1 MSDSFGSRVARRA
14 RWARARLRPVRVRQ
28 GGPEAVRVRR
38 FPGRFRWHR
47 LDAAQS
53 WYALRG
59 GTLRLRLPD
68 PSALVRLAAAGLLTG
83 EVRRLEV
90 RLARAPDW
98 LLTGVRPAP
107 LARTCR
113 SFRWRRYGRS
123 LAVGLVWSRPQPVTR
138 ALSDVLAG
146 VLRARAWD
154 QISGPVYGLDRTA
167 WLSGSTSWPAGRL
180 VSEPA
185 EPELDPAGRPLGPYL
200 PPEKP
205 AAPLPALVVTA
216 VANPYGRR
224 LVGAAA
230 RYRLAGDAL
239 TDEAGRVVRRLD
251 TGGAPEAA
259 TLAGKLSK
267 YAVVTVD
274 SPVTGDLPL
283 AGALRS
289 LAACG
294 VVFAAAD
301 PAVRA
306 GLEALDLV
314 TVAGPGEVADLRGYG
329 LSVAAARRAAIRGDA
344 ALRRTALAG
353 DGAVPL
359 PAVSVVLAS
368 MRQEHIGTCLGYLA
382 SQDYPALE
390 VLVGLHGYDVPPEV
404 RRRWQDLLPYP
415 LRVLPFDA
423 ERPFGA
429 VLGELSRT
437 ADGELVT
444 KVDDD
449 DHYGRHHVTDL
460 VVAWHTSGA
469 DLVGKGA
476 RFVHLPE
483 RDETVDRTWT
493 ATEVFN
499 VTPAGGTMLLSR
511 GALAGAGGWSHSS
524 KHVDADLLD
533 RVRSAGGLV
542 YRTHGMEYVYVRR
555 GAGHTFVTGTD
566 RLLAEGKHSYQG
578 LPDEIIRPG

>member
-1 MSDSFGSRVARRA
+1 MTGSVRFRVARRA
-14 RWARARLRPVRVRQ
+14 RWARARLRPVRVRLA
-28 GGPEAVRVRR
+28 GPDAVRVRR

-53 WYALRG
+53 RYGLHG

-68 PSALVRLAAAGLLTG
+68 PAALVRVAASGLLTG

-90 RLARAPDW
+90 RLAAVPDW
-98 LLTGVRPAP
+98 LRNGVRPAP

-113 SFRWRRYGRS
+113 SFRWRRRGRS
-123 LAVGLVWSRPQPVTR
+123 LAVGLVWSRPVPVPR
-138 ALSDVLAG
+138 ALSDVLAA
-146 VLRARAWD
+146 VLRARPWD
-154 QISGPVYGLDRTA
+154 QVSGPVYGLDRTA
-167 WLSGSTSWPAGRL
+167 WLSGSTSWPVGRL
-180 VSEPA
+180 VA
-185 EPELDPAGRPLGPYL
+185 EPPEPEWDPAGRPLGPYL
-200 PPEKP
+200 PPDQP
-205 AAPLPALVVTA
+205 AAALAAPVVTA

-230 RYRLAGDAL
+230 RYRLAGPDLRDA
-239 TDEAGRVVRRLD
+239 AGRVVQRLFD
-251 TGGAPEAA
+251 HAAPESA
-259 TLAGKLSK
+259 TLSGKLSK

-283 AGALRS
+283 TAALRG

-314 TVAGPGEVADLRGYG
+314 TVANADGVDDLRGYG

-344 ALRRTALAG
+344 ALRRTTLAG
-353 DGAVPL
+353 NGTVPL
-359 PAVSVVLAS
+359 PAVSVLLAS
-368 MRQEHIGTCLGYLA
+368 MREEHIDTCLGYLA
-382 SQDYPALE
+382 AQDYPSLE
-390 VLVGLHGYDVPPEV
+390 VLVGLHGYDAPPEV
-404 RRRWQDLLPYP
+404 RERWRALLPCP

-429 VLGELSRT
+429 ILGELSRA

-476 RFVHLPE
+476 RFVHLPD
-483 RDETVDRTWT
+483 RAETVDRTWT
-493 ATEVFN
+493 APEVCN

-511 GALAGAGGWSHSS
+511 GALAAAGGWSHSS
-524 KHVDADLLD
+524 RHIDADLLD
-533 RVRSAGGLV
+533 RIRSAGGLV
-542 YRTHGMEYVYVRR
+542 YRTHGLEYVYVRR
-555 GAGHTFVTGTD
+555 GSGHTFVTETD
-566 RLLAEGKHSYQG
+566 RLLTEGKRTYQG
-578 LPDEIIRPG
+578 LPDQIVRPG